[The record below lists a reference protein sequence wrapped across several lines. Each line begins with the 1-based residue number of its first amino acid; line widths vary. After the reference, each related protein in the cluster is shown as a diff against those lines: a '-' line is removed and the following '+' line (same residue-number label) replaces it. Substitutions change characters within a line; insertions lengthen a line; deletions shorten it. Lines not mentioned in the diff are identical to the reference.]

1 MNKPREYWKRDGKVI
16 KNKIPYQYVDIHIVT
31 LVKTFNK
38 LPFLA
43 TLGSC
48 EGHPRQKNTSYWSAQ
63 GGLMIEI
70 YNQKALKD
78 FILPLLLRFQE
89 LDYSLSLSKT
99 YNATED
105 GFMNSWELEWYVSA
119 NTEEA
124 CKVYLRDVWRAIQKY
139 VDGYIAKS

>member
-1 MNKPREYWKRDGKVI
+1 
-16 KNKIPYQYVDIHIVT
+16 
-31 LVKTFNK
+31 
-38 LPFLA
+38 
-43 TLGSC
+43 
-48 EGHPRQKNTSYWSAQ
+48 
-63 GGLMIEI
+63 
-70 YNQKALKD
+70 
-78 FILPLLLRFQE
+78 LLLRFQE